1 VHTYKIYGLK
11 VFSDFKLKGLEK
23 IDCKKGSEKNTD
35 VEILNEVSGRLYT
48 QKSSK
53 KIKGYFPNLLE
64 FVICDGSKVYI
75 DSTSGADE
83 DEIATAILGDIM
95 AILLRQRGLYVLH
108 ACCLSINGR
117 AFSLVGDS
125 GAGKSTTA
133 YFLARNA
140 WNLLSDDITAI
151 DMKPDGLHVIPGPP
165 RVKLKP
171 EVGTQFVNDFESKKK
186 VHQRS
191 EKRYVYLERSN
202 EPSVLNKIYILK
214 RGKKTCI
221 EDIKPRGALV
231 SILKNTRG
239 SRVLTDNKH
248 ASNSLKGSETLCSK
262 ADVKVLKTNRN
273 IEGNK
278 KIDKIIK
285 KDMSLK

>member
-1 VHTYKIYGLK
+1 MLYSRSGKLLVATGIVNWFLEKRVCTREKGAGLLFFHHISTYQCTPLSCVHTYKIYGLK
-11 VFSDFKLKGLEK
+11 VFSDFKFKGIERLGR
-23 IDCKKGSEKNTD
+23 KKESKKNAD
-35 VEILNEVSGRLYT
+35 IEILNEDSGRLHT
-48 QKSSK
+48 QKRSE

-64 FVICDGSKVYI
+64 FVIYDGSKVYI

-151 DMKPDGLHVIPGPP
+151 DMKPGGLHVIPGPP

-171 EVGTQFVNDFESKKK
+171 EVGTQFVNDFEGKKK

-202 EPSVLNKIYILK
+202 EPSVLNKIYVLK
-214 RGKKTCI
+214 RGKK
-221 EDIKPRGALV
+221 RALR
-231 SILKNTRG
+231 I
-239 SRVLTDNKH
+239 
-248 ASNSLKGSETLCSK
+248 
-262 ADVKVLKTNRN
+262 
-273 IEGNK
+273 
-278 KIDKIIK
+278 
-285 KDMSLK
+285 